1 MKINDLKLYVEVVEA
16 GGMTQAAAKL
26 DMSQPGLSR
35 TIRDMELKLDA
46 RLLERT
52 GRGVEL
58 TAAGSIFLEFSRQTL
73 DGYERTRSK
82 IRQQTQSMPGNLNI
96 AIPLRVSSM
105 LTPALLTAFQKQLPK
120 VTVHIYEAI
129 SEQIVRDIGDAKK
142 DLGLVYQP
150 PVNTSHMPQALAYEH
165 LYLVGCPD
173 LIKATASPVRLSEI
187 AAMPMLLPSRESHYR
202 RLIEASFQKA
212 GVKPRVAREL
222 EIVDALLAFAM
233 EAEGVTI
240 LAYSNIWQ
248 EVERGDIHARKII
261 SPEINRTISLV
272 LGRHIDHFA
281 ATRIKKIVSD
291 AIRSVCDTCRW
302 KLL

>member
-1 MKINDLKLYVEVVEA
+1 MKLNDLKLYIEVVEA
-16 GGMTQAAAKL
+16 GGMTQAASKL
-26 DMSQPGLSR
+26 GMSQPGLSR
-35 TIRDMELKLDA
+35 TIRDLELKLDA

-58 TAAGSIFLEFSRQTL
+58 TNAGYIFLEYCRQTIAL
-73 DGYERTRSK
+73 YERTHRR
-82 IRQQTQSMPGNLNI
+82 IRRETKSMPGSLNI

-105 LTPALLTAFQKQLPK
+105 LTPALLRAFQKQLPQ
-120 VTVHIYEAI
+120 VSVHIYEAI
-129 SEQIVRDIGDAKK
+129 SEQIVLDISDSKR

-150 PVNTSHMPQALAYEH
+150 PVNTSPMPQALASEN
-165 LYLVGCPD
+165 LYLVGCAD
-173 LIKATASPVRLSEI
+173 LIRGTSKPVKLAEI
-187 AAMPMLLPSRESHYR
+187 ASMPMLLPSRESHYR

-212 GVKPRVAREL
+212 GAKPNVVREL

-240 LAYSNIWQ
+240 LAYSNVWQ

-261 SPEINRTISLV
+261 SPKINRTISLV

-281 ATRIKKIVSD
+281 ATRIKKIVNQ
-291 AIRSVCDTCRW
+291 AITTVSNTCRW